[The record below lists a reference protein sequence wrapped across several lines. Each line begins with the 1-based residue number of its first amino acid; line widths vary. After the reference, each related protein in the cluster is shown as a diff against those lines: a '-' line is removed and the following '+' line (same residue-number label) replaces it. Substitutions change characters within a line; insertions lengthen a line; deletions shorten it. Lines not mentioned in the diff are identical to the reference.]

1 MASFRKH
8 GTGWRA
14 EVQKNGVR
22 ASHVA
27 PTKRE
32 AQEWA
37 RKKENELDGY
47 KASKGMTFEQ
57 AAAKYVATVSPNK
70 TAGAPEWE
78 DRRFAEMMR
87 FFRPDEKLAAIDSA
101 RLGEWRDWRL
111 QTVSASTVRRE
122 VSLLGNLLSTAV
134 DEWKVLTVN
143 PLKGVR
149 LPDHPPARHQV
160 WPWRLIKR
168 VLRAKRTG
176 PVLHTIHAF
185 HIALHTGM
193 RLNEVLAAKVVG
205 KVAILERDKS
215 SGKVSAPV
223 KVPLARKGAELF
235 AKYQPLNI
243 RADLASAYFSALT
256 DELLIDGLT
265 FHDSRATALTLLA
278 RRVDVM
284 TLARISRHSDLRIL
298 LRTYYRESAEQI
310 AARL

>member
-27 PTKRE
+27 PTKKE
-32 AQEWA
+32 VQDWA
-37 RKKENELDGY
+37 RKKEAELDGY

-57 AAAKYVATVSPNK
+57 AAAKYVATVSQTK

-78 DRRFAEMMR
+78 ERRFAEMMQ
-87 FFRPDEKLAAIDSA
+87 FFRPDEKMVSIDSA

-111 QTVSASTVRRE
+111 QSVSASTVLRD
-122 VSLLGNLLSTAV
+122 VSLLGNLLSVAV
-134 DEWKVLTVN
+134 DEWKVLPSN

-149 LPDHPPARHQV
+149 LPEHPPARHQV

-168 VLRAKRTG
+168 VLRAERTG
-176 PVLHTIHAF
+176 PVVHAIHAF
-185 HIALHTGM
+185 HIALNTGM
-193 RLNEVLAAKVVG
+193 RLNEILAARVVG
-205 KVAILERDKS
+205 KIAVLDRDKL

-223 KVPLARKGAELF
+223 KVPLARKGAQLF
-235 AKYQPLNI
+235 AKYGPLNI

-284 TLARISRHSDLRIL
+284 TLARISRHKDLRTL
-298 LRTYYRESAEQI
+298 MNTYYRETAEDI
-310 AARL
+310 ANRI